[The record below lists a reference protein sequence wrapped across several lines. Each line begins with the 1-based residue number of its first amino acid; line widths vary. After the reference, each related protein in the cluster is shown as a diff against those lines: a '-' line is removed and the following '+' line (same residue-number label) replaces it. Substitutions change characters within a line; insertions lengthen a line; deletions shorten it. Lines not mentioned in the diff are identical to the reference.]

1 MYPDEN
7 SPGYGCFVKNICDA
21 LSIHGITQKYCAVIK
36 GQSKSKLKKILK
48 YSKAYYKII
57 KFYFKSY
64 DFIYIHYPNQFIP
77 LLYLL
82 RIIKKKKIIVNFHGD
97 DILYSSFGYRKFL
110 GKLTES
116 FCKKYANAIVIPSE
130 YYRNL
135 IVQKNLIDS
144 SHIIIS
150 PSGGIDP
157 KVFYPS
163 DCQKWTENHVHLG
176 FVGRLKLNK
185 GIMDFA
191 KVCKTLKEKSNI
203 YIKATVIGYGECY
216 NQLLDY
222 INDNNLTEHFN
233 VIKGVSQIELGNYYR
248 EMDLFIFN
256 SKRKGESLGLTGLEA
271 MGCGVPVIGSNI
283 GGIATYVIDGYN
295 GWLIPVDDINAIIN
309 RIEEWVNL
317 PLQEK
322 QELKKKAIETA
333 KKYHKGNISASLA
346 ESIEKVLN
354 KK

>member
-21 LSIHGITQKYCAVIK
+21 LAEHGFIQKYSSVIR
-36 GQSKSKLKKILK
+36 GQSTSKFKKILK
-48 YSKAYYKII
+48 YTKAYFRIMKL
-57 KFYFKSY
+57 YFKNY
-64 DFIYIHYPNQFIP
+64 DFIFIHYPNQFIP

-97 DILYSSFGYRKFL
+97 DILYSSFGYRKIL

-130 YYRNL
+130 YYRSL
-135 IVQKNLIDS
+135 IVKKNLIDS

-157 KVFYPS
+157 NVFYPS

-203 YIKATVIGYGECY
+203 HIKATVIGYGECY

-322 QELKKKAIETA
+322 QELKKNAIETA